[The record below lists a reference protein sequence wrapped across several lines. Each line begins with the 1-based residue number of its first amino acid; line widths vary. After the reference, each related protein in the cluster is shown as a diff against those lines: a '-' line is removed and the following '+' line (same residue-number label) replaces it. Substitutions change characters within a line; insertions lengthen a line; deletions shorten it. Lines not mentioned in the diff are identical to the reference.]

1 MGTHDFDGSTLDNK
15 TTSLYDQFSTQL
27 SLSSSNDG
35 EEIATSSCPDKEC
48 PLAILSL
55 SLKSFKQDAAE
66 EDAVKW
72 SLEENSFPFILS
84 DSKWGDSSYAS
95 SLSEQSST
103 ISTPSTPF
111 TVQSDS
117 QSEDLDRT
125 DIWVSS
131 LDLEAEDSALLPDKE
146 QFQDALGFDF
156 PSPSFNA
163 IRSLQ
168 FGPSSYS
175 TGILQSKETNGPSS
189 YSTGILQSK
198 ETKDSDE
205 PIFWPFERTCYN
217 SPEFDKFLSVS
228 PRRNTMDL
236 GYAEV
241 RHLNPVLQRLRKS
254 TLSSV
259 KKCVEPCQGTRN
271 SSAKGSMA
279 SSQEKIQ
286 KTPAVPSRLSRT
298 TKAPAPSGHHQKRRP
313 PHLKLGGLRKVSS
326 PQLQADHSTKTNE
339 ASDVQK
345 LADKKS
351 RIEELIGLDEFDG
364 HEGLGSDSSDHQ
376 FSLWIS
382 PR

>member
-1 MGTHDFDGSTLDNK
+1 MGTHDFDGSELDNK
-15 TTSLYDQFSTQL
+15 TTSLHDQFSTQL

-35 EEIATSSCPDKEC
+35 EEIATSSCPDKQFH
-48 PLAILSL
+48 LAIHNL
-55 SLKSFKQDAAE
+55 SLKSCKQDKTE

-72 SLEENSFPFILS
+72 RLEEKGFPFVFS
-84 DSKWGDSSYAS
+84 DSEWGDSSYEN

-111 TVQSDS
+111 TVQSDA

-146 QFQDALGFDF
+146 QLPDVLGFDF
-156 PSPSFNA
+156 PSPSFSA

-175 TGILQSKETNGPSS
+175 TGILQSKEAN
-189 YSTGILQSK
+189 
-198 ETKDSDE
+198 DSDG
-205 PIFWPFERTCYN
+205 PIFWPFERTSYN

-259 KKCVEPCQGTRN
+259 KKCIELRQGISN
-271 SSAKGSMA
+271 SGAKGSMA
-279 SSQEKIQ
+279 SSEEKIQ
-286 KTPAVPSRLSRT
+286 KTPAVPSRLSRI
-298 TKAPAPSGHHQKRRP
+298 TKASAPSSSSHHQMPSMCQKRRP
-313 PHLKLGGLRKVSS
+313 PHLKLGDPRKISS
-326 PQLQADHSTKTNE
+326 PQLQADQSAKKIE
-339 ASDVQK
+339 ASSDVQK

-351 RIEELIGLDEFDG
+351 WIEELIGLDEFDG
-364 HEGLGSDSSDHQ
+364 HEGMGSDSSDYQ

>member
-1 MGTHDFDGSTLDNK
+1 MGTNDFDGSELDNK
-15 TTSLYDQFSTQL
+15 TTSLHDQFSTQL
-27 SLSSSNDG
+27 SLSSSNDS

-48 PLAILSL
+48 PLAILNL
-55 SLKSFKQDAAE
+55 SLKSFKQVATE

-72 SLEENSFPFILS
+72 SLEENGLPFVLS
-84 DSKWGDSSYAS
+84 DSEWGDSSYAS

-111 TVQSDS
+111 TVQSDT

-146 QFQDALGFDF
+146 QLPDVLGFDF
-156 PSPSFNA
+156 PSPSFSS

-175 TGILQSKETNGPSS
+175 TGTLQGKEAN
-189 YSTGILQSK
+189 
-198 ETKDSDE
+198 DSDE
-205 PIFWPFERTCYN
+205 PIFWPFECTSYN

-228 PRRNTMDL
+228 PRRNTTDL
-236 GYAEV
+236 RYAEV
-241 RHLNPVLQRLRKS
+241 RHLNPILQRLRKN

-259 KKCVEPCQGTRN
+259 KKCIEPRQRTSN
-271 SSAKGSMA
+271 SDPKGSTA

-298 TKAPAPSGHHQKRRP
+298 TKASVPSSHHQKRRP
-313 PHLKLGGLRKVSS
+313 PHLKLGGPRKVST
-326 PQLQADHSTKTNE
+326 PQLQADHHSTKKNE

-364 HEGLGSDSSDHQ
+364 HEGMGSDSSDHQ
-376 FSLWIS
+376 FNLWIS